1 MERNTI
7 FAPATGS
14 GPAGVAIIRL
24 SGAQAGAA
32 LGALAGS
39 VPPPRVAARARFR
52 DPASG
57 DALDDGLALWFP
69 APRSMTGEDVA
80 ELHIHGGRASV
91 EAVCGAL
98 ARQPGLRL
106 AGPGEFT
113 RRAFDNGKLDLTA
126 VEGLADLIAAETE
139 AQRRQALRQLDG
151 ELGRLYEGW
160 RARLLEAL
168 ARIEA
173 EIDFPE
179 EDLPGGLSVAA
190 RGALEEIAGAID
202 AHLADGRRGERL
214 RDGVR
219 IAIVGPPNAGKSSLL
234 NALARREAAIV
245 SELPGTT
252 RDVIEVHLDLGGY
265 PVVVADTAGLRAAAE
280 GVEAEGVRRAL
291 ARAEAAD
298 LRIVVLD
305 AFAGPPP
312 ADALALIDQGAI
324 VALNK
329 IDLVKGQDLPDL
341 VGGIEPT
348 PVSVKTGENL
358 GRLLE
363 VIEGRIAAE
372 AAAGAS
378 GGPPLT
384 RQRHR
389 AALGDCRAALARAL
403 GVAEVE
409 LVAEDVRLAARALGR
424 VTGRIDVEDVLD
436 AIFGE
441 FCIGK

>member
-1 MERNTI
+1 MERDTI
-7 FAPATGS
+7 FAPATGA
-14 GPAGVAIIRL
+14 GPAGIAVIRV
-24 SGAQAGAA
+24 SGPQAGAA
-32 LGALAGS
+32 LRALAGS
-39 VPPPRVAARARFR
+39 VPAPRRAVRARFR
-52 DPASG
+52 DPAG
-57 DALDDGLALWFP
+57 GEPLDDGLALWFP

-98 ARQPGLRL
+98 AACPGLRL

-139 AQRRQALRQLDG
+139 AQCRQALRQLDG
-151 ELGRLYEGW
+151 ALGRLYEGW
-160 RARLLEAL
+160 RLELVGAL

-173 EIDFPE
+173 EIDFPD
-179 EDLPGGLSVAA
+179 EDLPGGLSAAA
-190 RGALEEIAGAID
+190 RGGLELVSAAID

-214 RDGVR
+214 RDGVH
-219 IAIVGPPNAGKSSLL
+219 IAILGPPNVGKSSLL

-245 SELPGTT
+245 AEQAGTT

-305 AFAGPPP
+305 AAGGAPP
-312 ADALALIDQGAI
+312 AEVLALVDRDTL
-324 VALNK
+324 VVLNK
-329 IDLVKGQDLPDL
+329 TDLVAKGSLPDA
-341 VGGIEPT
+341 VADVAPIAI
-348 PVSVKTGENL
+348 SVKTGENL
-358 GRLLE
+358 DGLL
-363 VIEGRIAAE
+363 AAIQDRV
-372 AAAGAS
+372 AGSLGIGVGA
-378 GGPPLT
+378 PLT

-389 AALGDCRAALARAL
+389 EALEACRAALARAL
-403 GVAEVE
+403 SGAEVE
-409 LVAEDVRLAARALGR
+409 LIAEDVRLAVRGLGR
-424 VTGRIDVEDVLD
+424 ITGRVDVEDVLD
-436 AIFGE
+436 AIFGA